1 MINYVQQLDLIGDRG
16 HRAKVVL
23 KSGEVVVG
31 EPWYIDTDYVDDE
44 DTIVM
49 IIERY
54 SDGNCRGEWCINSEI
69 ESIEEIIE

>member
-16 HRAKVVL
+16 HKAKVVL

-44 DTIVM
+44 DTIV
-49 IIERY
+49 IITADRENFF
-54 SDGNCRGEWCINSEI
+54 DTEKCINSEI

>member
-1 MINYVQQLDLIGDRG
+1 MKYVQQLDLIGDRG
-16 HRAKVVL
+16 HKAKVVL
-23 KSGEVVVG
+23 KSGEVIVG
-31 EPWYIDTDYVDDE
+31 KSWYIDTDYVDDE

-54 SDGNCRGEWCINSEI
+54 SDGNYSGDRCINSEI

>member
-16 HRAKVVL
+16 HKAKVVL

-31 EPWYIDTDYVDDE
+31 EPWYIDTDYADDE

-49 IIERY
+49 IIRRY
-54 SDGNCRGEWCINSEI
+54 SDGNYSGEWCINSEI

>member
-1 MINYVQQLDLIGDRG
+1 MKYVQQLDLIGDRG

-23 KSGEVVVG
+23 KSGEVVVR

>member
-16 HRAKVVL
+16 HKAKVVL

-31 EPWYIDTDYVDDE
+31 EPWYIDTDYADE

-49 IIERY
+49 ITYRY
-54 SDGNCRGEWCINSEI
+54 SDGNYSGDRCINSEI